1 MIDIDDNS
9 HSWLY
14 PPLLKTAQVELIG
27 GWVTRIALFHLL
39 TIKNDPAA
47 IFPAQIWPDLSS
59 VASDQRKSRRQNQT
73 LLRGSLIIMEL

>member
-1 MIDIDDNS
+1 MNISRMIDIDDNS

-39 TIKNDPAA
+39 TIKNDPETTGKMGKW
-47 IFPAQIWPDLSS
+47 I
-59 VASDQRKSRRQNQT
+59 RKPVSFSR
-73 LLRGSLIIMEL
+73 I